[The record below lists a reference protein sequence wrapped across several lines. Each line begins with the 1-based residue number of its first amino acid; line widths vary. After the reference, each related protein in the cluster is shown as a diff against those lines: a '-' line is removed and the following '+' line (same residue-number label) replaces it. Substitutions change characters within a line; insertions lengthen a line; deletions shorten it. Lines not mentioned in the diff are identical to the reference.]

1 MILNLKTDRKD
12 LKTFSNCFSVEKQ
25 LGEFILVYSICLFEE
40 SNCAILLLNIE
51 IIKEYF
57 KVLRDRFDV

>member
-1 MILNLKTDRKD
+1 MILNLKTDRND
-12 LKTFSNCFSVEKQ
+12 FKTCPNCFSVEKQ